1 MEGKTFVYE
10 FLSGEGAGVGLH
22 ADVAVE
28 GAAMLL
34 GVAGDFAAAG
44 FKTFTIISP
53 GLGSLVGEFT
63 NAGVEVKHTSFSE
76 GVNEAD
82 YCLVIAPESGGVL
95 QRLVR
100 EVEGRGK
107 IHLGPDSESVAITTD
122 KVRTLELAESVGLNV
137 PLTLEFRSVD
147 EAVGKAWDIGFPV
160 VFKPVDGVGCEGASV
175 VWREEEIERAA
186 RLALEASGVG
196 RAVAQEYVKGVDASV
211 SVIVGERGARS
222 LTLNAQVVSRGE
234 DGRLRYEGGYVP
246 LKHEARD
253 EAFKVA
259 EKLVSSIP
267 GLRGYVGVDLVL
279 SPMGVFVMEVN
290 PRITT
295 SYLGVRMVVDGNVA
309 RYIFDACTKG
319 VVPRKVKVR
328 GVAAFR
334 KAAACEAAS
343 WRVSLSEGSSFAVF
357 YERSTR
363 KALAKAGITPITIQS
378 ED

>member
-1 MEGKTFVYE
+1 MFVYE

-34 GVAGDFAAAG
+34 GVAEDFAAAG
-44 FKTFTIISP
+44 FKTFTTISH

-63 NAGVEVKHTSFSE
+63 GKGVEVRHFSFSE
-76 GVNEAD
+76 GVREAD

-95 QRLVR
+95 HRLVR
-100 EVEGRGK
+100 EVEGEGK
-107 IHLGPDSESVAITTD
+107 IHLGPDSESVALTTD

-137 PLTLEFRSVD
+137 PLTLEAGSVE
-147 EAVGKAWDIGFPV
+147 EAVRKAWDIGFPV

-175 VWREEEIERAA
+175 VWGEEDVEGAA
-186 RLALEASGVG
+186 RRALEASGVG
-196 RAVAQEYVKGVDASV
+196 RAVVQEYVKGVDASV
-211 SVIVGERGARS
+211 SVIVGKRGALS

-234 DGRLRYEGGYVP
+234 GGRLRYEGGYVP
-246 LKHEARD
+246 LKHDARA
-253 EAFKVA
+253 EAFKTA

-279 SPMGVFVMEVN
+279 SPKGVFVMEVN

-295 SYLGVRMVVDGNVA
+295 SYLGVRMVIDGNVA
-309 RYIFDACTKG
+309 KYIFDACTKG
-319 VVPRKVKVR
+319 VAPRRVRVR

-334 KAAACEAAS
+334 KTAACEAAS
-343 WRVSLSEGSSFAVF
+343 WRVSLSEGGTFAVF
-357 YERSTR
+357 HERNTR
-363 KALAKAGITPITIQS
+363 RALAKAGITPITIQS
-378 ED
+378 EG